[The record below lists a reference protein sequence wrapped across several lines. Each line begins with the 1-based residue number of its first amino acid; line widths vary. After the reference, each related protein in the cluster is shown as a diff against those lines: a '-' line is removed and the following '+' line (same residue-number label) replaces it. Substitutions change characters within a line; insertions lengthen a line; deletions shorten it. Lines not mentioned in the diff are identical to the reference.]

1 MSTYIDLLRKKF
13 RLYTA
18 AVDQTPQH
26 RPSSTMGLVDYS
38 ESESSGSEA
47 EGSSKQPAK
56 TALTNSKK
64 QSQKVVDRSNSGKI
78 VVNLPKASA
87 DENEPKPDG
96 PPTKRARTGGGGLFS
111 GLNSFLPAPK
121 NNGAKPI
128 VKSSAS
134 GAKAPGFNLK
144 TSTAPGFSREA
155 NDIEYTEDGTPA
167 AAELAAPK
175 REAAPSIPEGQK
187 SADEVKM
194 TGKPLMFR
202 PLSVSHNAK
211 KKKTPKPPA
220 LKAAASPI
228 TPAPPAAPAPP
239 PKKVSLF
246 SMHTEEAG
254 PQVGPPRPAGVYEP
268 LFDTGEADQ
277 SQHEYYENE
286 ASQQAAANGPES
298 VGTIADDLNLS
309 AAARRELFGREGGGS
324 HAAKRVINFNMDKE
338 YQHNQELRASGEQQI
353 HNPVRAIQGGKHNL
367 RQLVQNVQNQRDAL
381 EESFA
386 MGKDNR
392 KDASSRYGW

>member
-1 MSTYIDLLRKKF
+1 
-13 RLYTA
+13 
-18 AVDQTPQH
+18 
-26 RPSSTMGLVDYS
+26 MGLVDYS

-47 EGSSKQPAK
+47 EGPSKQPVK
-56 TALTNSKK
+56 TAPANSKK
-64 QSQKVVDRSNSGKI
+64 PSQKAVDRSNSGKI
-78 VVNLPKASA
+78 VVNLPKVSA
-87 DENEPKPDG
+87 DEDEPKPDG

-167 AAELAAPK
+167 TTELHPPK

-187 SADEVKM
+187 PAEEVKM

-202 PLSVSHNAK
+202 PLSVSHSAK
-211 KKKTPKPPA
+211 KKKIAKPPA
-220 LKAAASPI
+220 PKTAASPN
-228 TPAPPAAPAPP
+228 TPASNGSNSVAEPAPPAAPAPP
-239 PKKVSLF
+239 PKKASLF
-246 SMHTEEAG
+246 SMHTEETE
-254 PQVGPPRPAGVYEP
+254 PPVGPSKPTGVYEP
-268 LFDTGEADQ
+268 MFETGEADQ
-277 SQHEYYENE
+277 PQHEYNEYE
-286 ASQQAAANGPES
+286 ASQQGAANGSES

-367 RQLVQNVQNQRDAL
+367 RQLVHNVHNQRDAL
-381 EESFA
+381 EDSFA
-386 MGKDNR
+386 KGKNNR